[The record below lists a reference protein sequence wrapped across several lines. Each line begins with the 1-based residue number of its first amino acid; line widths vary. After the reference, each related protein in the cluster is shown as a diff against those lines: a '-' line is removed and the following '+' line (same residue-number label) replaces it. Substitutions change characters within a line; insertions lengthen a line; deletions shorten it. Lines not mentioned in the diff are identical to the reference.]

1 MYECKQNGE
10 DFFSSLAVTCSR
22 FGNCPANGLVTEQ
35 PQYSVVV
42 CIFSTLQ
49 NTEISLIPNGLRL
62 IFTCSLLLAQPI
74 TFHMGRHTFGSL
86 ITLEAGVPIETISKM
101 LGHTNLTT
109 TQLYAR
115 VTPKKIFEDMD
126 KFIEATSDM
135 KLVL

>member
-1 MYECKQNGE
+1 MIWSITWE
-10 DFFSSLAVTCSR
+10 D
-22 FGNCPANGLVTEQ
+22 
-35 PQYSVVV
+35 
-42 CIFSTLQ
+42 
-49 NTEISLIPNGLRL
+49 IP
-62 IFTCSLLLAQPI
+62 SEV
-74 TFHMGRHTFGSL
+74 L

-115 VTPKKIFEDMD
+115 VTPKKLFEDMD

>member
-74 TFHMGRHTFGSL
+74 TFHTARHTFATMML
-86 ITLEAGVPIETISKM
+86 TLGADLYTVSKL
-101 LGHTNLTT
+101 LGHTSVKMTQVYAKIVNKKKDDAVNLTNG
-109 TQLYAR
+109 L
-115 VTPKKIFEDMD
+115 FD
-126 KFIEATSDM
+126 
-135 KLVL
+135 

>member
-1 MYECKQNGE
+1 MLC
-10 DFFSSLAVTCSR
+10 L
-22 FGNCPANGLVTEQ
+22 
-35 PQYSVVV
+35 
-42 CIFSTLQ
+42 
-49 NTEISLIPNGLRL
+49 
-62 IFTCSLLLAQPI
+62 PI
-74 TFHMGRHTFGSL
+74 LFHKARHTFGSL

-115 VTPKKIFEDMD
+115 VTPKKLFEDMD

>member
-1 MYECKQNGE
+1 MLIFNQLR
-10 DFFSSLAVTCSR
+10 FPFSSLH
-22 FGNCPANGLVTEQ
+22 
-35 PQYSVVV
+35 
-42 CIFSTLQ
+42 
-49 NTEISLIPNGLRL
+49 
-62 IFTCSLLLAQPI
+62 LLASCI
-74 TFHMGRHTFGSL
+74 LFHMGRHTFGSL

-115 VTPKKIFEDMD
+115 VTPKKLFEDMD

>member
-1 MYECKQNGE
+1 MEK
-10 DFFSSLAVTCSR
+10 L
-22 FGNCPANGLVTEQ
+22 
-35 PQYSVVV
+35 
-42 CIFSTLQ
+42 
-49 NTEISLIPNGLRL
+49 LITNGLRYVFFSFPL
-62 IFTCSLLLAQPI
+62 LSLPVF
-74 TFHMGRHTFGSL
+74 FHMGRHTFGSL

-115 VTPKKIFEDMD
+115 VTPKKLFEDMD

>member
-1 MYECKQNGE
+1 M
-10 DFFSSLAVTCSR
+10 A
-22 FGNCPANGLVTEQ
+22 
-35 PQYSVVV
+35 QYSALRCVS
-42 CIFSTLQ
+42 CIWQ
-49 NTEISLIPNGLRL
+49 NNEEPLISNGLRFIVTNL
-62 IFTCSLLLAQPI
+62 PTAALWVLFHLA
-74 TFHMGRHTFGSL
+74 RHTFGSL

-115 VTPKKIFEDMD
+115 VTPKKLFEDMD

>member
-1 MYECKQNGE
+1 M
-10 DFFSSLAVTCSR
+10 
-22 FGNCPANGLVTEQ
+22 
-35 PQYSVVV
+35 
-42 CIFSTLQ
+42 
-49 NTEISLIPNGLRL
+49 L
-62 IFTCSLLLAQPI
+62 IFNQLRFPFLSLHLLASCI
-74 TFHMGRHTFGSL
+74 LFHAARHTFGSL

-115 VTPKKIFEDMD
+115 VTPKKLFEDMD